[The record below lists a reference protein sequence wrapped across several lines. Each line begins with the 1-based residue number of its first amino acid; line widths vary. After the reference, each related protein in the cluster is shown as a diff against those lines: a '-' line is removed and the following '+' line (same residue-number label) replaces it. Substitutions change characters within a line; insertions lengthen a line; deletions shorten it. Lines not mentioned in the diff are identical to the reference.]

1 MFSPTGIPNTVPNN
15 YLFDGDP
22 ATSQSFPASN
32 VVVADL
38 GDNENPFT
46 DVRLIFSSTFP
57 GDYPSAATS
66 SVSSNSV
73 AGTGDRRLSKS
84 ENVTE
89 VEGMAIPDGAKAV
102 RVWVNKPTSERYLK
116 IYMESGNPFTIH
128 EVVIDFKAKSIP
140 EKL

>member
-38 GDNENPFT
+38 DDNENPFT

-57 GDYPSAATS
+57 ADYPSAATS

-73 AGTGDRRLSKS
+73 AGTGNRRLSKS

-89 VEGMAIPDGAKAV
+89 VECLRDDPREGCRPGTPP
-102 RVWVNKPTSERYLK
+102 W
-116 IYMESGNPFTIH
+116 
-128 EVVIDFKAKSIP
+128 KAKN
-140 EKL
+140 LNDWG